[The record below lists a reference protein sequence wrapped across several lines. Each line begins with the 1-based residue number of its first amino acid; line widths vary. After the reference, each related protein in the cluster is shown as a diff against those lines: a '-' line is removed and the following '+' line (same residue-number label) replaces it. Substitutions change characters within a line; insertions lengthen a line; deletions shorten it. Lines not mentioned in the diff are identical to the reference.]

1 MLDLFGKFLTEV
13 RRERFFQRG
22 DTLLVAVS
30 GGVDSMV
37 LLALCLRLAQKES
50 LTVACAHINY
60 RLRGKESEAQEA
72 LVRRFAKDH
81 EIFYAVARPHS
92 KKTKQNF
99 QAFARDVRR
108 DFLLKIAQKIR
119 ATHVVLGHHLEDQVE
134 TVMGHLLRG
143 SGLHGLGAMGPMV
156 FFEKIPWVRPLLSFQ
171 KKELYAYARKEKIPF
186 IEDSSNKTF
195 KYHRNRLR
203 QELIPQLEKLSKG
216 SLKRIASLSETSRL
230 WGECMSSLAEK
241 ELKKSGKKGASGL
254 TLDRG
259 HLISLPKALRQELF
273 RQAYIQMTGGS
284 ADLKRDH
291 LEKME
296 ALCLGDRPRSTYRLP
311 KGLQWV
317 REKEKLLFL
326 NNSLC

>member
-1 MLDLFGKFLTEV
+1 MTTG
-13 RRERFFQRG
+13 
-22 DTLLVAVS
+22 
-30 GGVDSMV
+30 
-37 LLALCLRLAQKES
+37 AQKDNKNDLLKLRELTWAGMMDCKQALGES
-50 LTVACAHINY
+50 QGDI
-60 RLRGKESEAQEA
+60 KKAQEI
-72 LVRRFAKDH
+72 LRKKGLDIAKKKSTREAKEGQIVSYIH
-81 EIFYAVARPHS
+81 AGGKLGVIVEINCESDFVA
-92 KKTKQNF
+92 KNEIF